1 MFASMTKVVGP
12 QGYKT
17 FFIINSTEH
26 EIFPAHNV
34 KMPTIVGILT
44 FISRISTTSSVGS
57 RKKSLIFHI
66 LFSMSSRNF
75 MLSRI
80 EHEVL

>member
-26 EIFPAHNV
+26 EIYPAHNV
-34 KMPTIVGILT
+34 KMPTIVAILT